1 IRQRIVSV
9 VRRAKSATCGQQGT
23 KGAGREW
30 SRSQAGFSNSRAA
43 RYRGSG
49 RRMVKQ
55 ARGSTG
61 DGQQRSGSSRVSNEA
76 GTQDTRYRGSW
87 ENIHQGP

>member
-1 IRQRIVSV
+1 M
-9 VRRAKSATCGQQGT
+9 VR
-23 KGAGREW
+23 
-30 SRSQAGFSNSRAA
+30 
-43 RYRGSG
+43 
-49 RRMVKQ
+49 Q

-87 ENIHQGP
+87 ETYTKALITGLAIP